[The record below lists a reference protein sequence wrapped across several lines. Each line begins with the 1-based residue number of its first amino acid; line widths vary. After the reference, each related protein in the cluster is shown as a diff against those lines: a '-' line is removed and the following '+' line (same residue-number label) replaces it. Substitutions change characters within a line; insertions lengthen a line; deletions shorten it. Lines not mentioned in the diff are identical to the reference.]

1 VSIERGTL
9 YVVATPIGN
18 RGDISERARTVL
30 AQATLVLAEDTRRTR
45 PLLRELGISTPLAAL
60 HDHNE
65 RSRVEALI
73 TRLLDGDTL
82 ALVSDA
88 GTPLISDPGYLLV
101 RAARDHGVPVRPI
114 PGPCAAIAA
123 LSVAGIPA
131 DRFAFEGFLPPKAVS
146 RRKVLATLQH
156 ETRTL
161 VFYEAV
167 HRIRETLD
175 DLSDIFGPTR
185 RASLARELTKLHE
198 TVRDGSLSELAAW
211 ARDDKDVLR
220 GEIVLVVEG
229 GVATAA
235 ATMDARALVIELANE
250 LPAGKAAAVAA
261 KVTGEPRK
269 QLYQWLLDH
278 EEPKK

>member
-1 VSIERGTL
+1 M
-9 YVVATPIGN
+9 VATPIGN
-18 RGDISERARTVL
+18 RADLSERARAVL
-30 AQATLVLAEDTRRTR
+30 AEATLVLAEDTRRTR
-45 PLLRELGISTPLAAL
+45 PLLQELGISTPVTAL

-65 RSRVEALI
+65 RSRVEVLLG
-73 TRLLDGDTL
+73 RLRDGDTL

-88 GTPLISDPGYLLV
+88 GTPLISDPGFLLV
-101 RAARDHGVPVRPI
+101 RAAREQGIPVRPI

-131 DRFAFEGFLPPKAVS
+131 DRFIFEGFLPSKAVA
-146 RRKVLATLQH
+146 RRKALVALQH

-175 DLSDIFGPTR
+175 DLADIFGSTR
-185 RASLARELTKLHE
+185 RASVARELTKMHE
-198 TVRDGSLSELAAW
+198 TVRDGELGELAVW
-211 ARDDKDVLR
+211 ARQDEDVLR

-235 ATMDARALVIELANE
+235 ATLDARALVTELANE

-261 KVTGEPRK
+261 KLTGESRK
-269 QLYQWLLDH
+269 QLYQWLVDH
-278 EEPKK
+278 GKRKE